1 MSLCFAAAGGG
12 RWCVGT
18 MEVSHRERLSELVE
32 QLTTSGQSQL
42 NESKMKEIK
51 KICKYVQVY
60 NKTYYTPTANS
71 SETYYSHD
79 Y

>member
-1 MSLCFAAAGGG
+1 
-12 RWCVGT
+12 

-60 NKTYYTPTANS
+60 NNIYYTLTANS
-71 SETYYSHD
+71 SHSHYSHD